1 MGSQK
6 QPCVSQA
13 GSPPP
18 HTAHS
23 RTRSGFRCGS
33 AKRSPTWNHRKRTDD
48 SRFGLSTANDSH
60 VREHAPSP
68 TIQQIAVQTQSLG
81 RKRLFQV
88 GRGLRISNR
97 ETARG
102 YRGAGP
108 LPAGGKRPGSFLPM
122 SPAAS
127 QSPMVPKAVSP
138 APAATS
144 SSTLRL
150 HTNTIYLLIDG
161 SSGVPPP
168 SLQPDPK
175 LQTHRFNVPRDSPVR
190 KPGGHSGRD
199 RYKPAPFNPKRL
211 RPQLPK
217 PGQKPL
223 RPSGGSGPSLA
234 IVPGPSARPVPTPV
248 SNPTQKSGRV
258 ASGVPWPIV

>member
-1 MGSQK
+1 MSLRDLGQREPRVSAPPAPRHLLHAWLRVAQHPIKALDPDSLGDEAGQTGSQK

-33 AKRSPTWNHRKRTDD
+33 AKRSPTWNYRKRTDD
-48 SRFGLSTANDSH
+48 SHFGLSTANDSH

-81 RKRLFQV
+81 RKHLFQV

-108 LPAGGKRPGSFLPM
+108 LPAGGKTPWFLSANVTSRLAVPHGPQGCVSRPRSHVLIHLKAAYEHHLPADRWLLGS
-122 SPAAS
+122 A
-127 QSPMVPKAVSP
+127 
-138 APAATS
+138 
-144 SSTLRL
+144 
-150 HTNTIYLLIDG
+150 
-161 SSGVPPP
+161 PP

-175 LQTHRFNVPRDSPVR
+175 LQTH
-190 KPGGHSGRD
+190 
-199 RYKPAPFNPKRL
+199 
-211 RPQLPK
+211 
-217 PGQKPL
+217 
-223 RPSGGSGPSLA
+223 
-234 IVPGPSARPVPTPV
+234 
-248 SNPTQKSGRV
+248 
-258 ASGVPWPIV
+258 